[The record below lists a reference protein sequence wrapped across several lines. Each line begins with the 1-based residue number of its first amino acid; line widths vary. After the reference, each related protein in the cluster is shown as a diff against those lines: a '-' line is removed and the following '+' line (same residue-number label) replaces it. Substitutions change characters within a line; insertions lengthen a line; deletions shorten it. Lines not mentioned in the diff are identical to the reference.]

1 MLKMFNYK
9 KSDIALFND
18 VVDGIVDSVRQH
30 IEGVQNRKEYED
42 MQNDVCENLV
52 KYCVSNTRYENRFEA
67 EGLDVIKSPAV
78 NGSRD
83 FRENFDA
90 VIAQVINATLP
101 MTMSSRFA
109 DTFMELHHVGWGD
122 TARFIVDSN
131 ELYQVNELAEGIHR
145 GALQHIYNN
154 EISVNPQPVE
164 IAVSIDWYLL
174 ASRKFDIGVWA
185 AKIARSFENY
195 VLAKAIAALLS
206 VTDGLGA
213 GYTTNGVD
221 VKKFGTLAQRV
232 SAANNGAAVYALG
245 TSVALA
251 SLMPNTVGLQYG
263 LGVEMTKNG
272 FLDRYLGT
280 NVIAIDQAIDPST
293 LNSTANLMVPDD
305 KIFLI
310 AAGAYKPLKV
320 VMEGNEIT
328 LTDIPEYT
336 SDRTYVFSVKVRL
349 GIKAVLGSK
358 HGVINLG

>member
-9 KSDIALFND
+9 KSENALFND
-18 VVDGIVDSVRQH
+18 VVDGIVDSARQH
-30 IEGVQNRKEYED
+30 IEGIQNRKEYEE
-42 MQNDVCENLV
+42 MQSDVCENLV
-52 KYCVSNTRYENRFEA
+52 KYCVSGTRYEDRFA
-67 EGLDVIKSPAV
+67 NEGMELIKNPSV
-78 NGSRD
+78 NGNRD

-145 GALQHIYNN
+145 GALQPIYNN
-154 EISVNPQPVE
+154 EVVVNPQPVE

-195 VLAKAIAALLS
+195 VLAKSIAALLGA
-206 VTDGLGA
+206 TNGLGV
-213 GYTTNGVD
+213 GYTANGVD
-221 VKKFGTLAQRV
+221 TKSFGTLVQRV
-232 SAANNGAAVYALG
+232 SAANGGAAVYTLG

-251 SLMPNTVGLQYG
+251 SLLPSTVGLQYG

-272 FLDRYLGT
+272 FLDKYLGSP
-280 NVIAIDQAIDPST
+280 VIAIDQAINPLTINTSA
-293 LNSTANLMVPDD
+293 SLMIPDD
-305 KIFLI
+305 KIFLV
-310 AAGAYKPLKV
+310 AANAYKPLKV

-328 LTDIPEYT
+328 LTDLPEYT
-336 SDRTYVFSVKVRL
+336 SDRTYTFSVKVRL
-349 GIKAVLGSK
+349 GISCILGSK

>member
-18 VVDGIVDSVRQH
+18 VVDGIVDSARQH

-52 KYCVSNTRYENRFEA
+52 KYCVSGTRYEDRFEA
-67 EGLDVIKSPAV
+67 EGLDLVKNPSV

-145 GALQHIYNN
+145 GALQPIYNN
-154 EISVNPQPVE
+154 EVVVNPQPVE

-195 VLAKAIAALLS
+195 VLAKAIASLTAA
-206 VTDGLGA
+206 TDGLGV
-213 GYTTNGVD
+213 GYTANGVD
-221 VKKFGTLAQRV
+221 QKAYGTLAQRV

-245 TSVALA
+245 TSVALGQLLP
-251 SLMPNTVGLQYG
+251 STVGLQYG
-263 LGVEMTKNG
+263 LGVEITKNG

-280 NVIAIDQAIDPST
+280 NIIAIDQAIDPAS
-293 LNSTANLMVPDD
+293 LNGAANLMIPDD

-328 LTDIPEYT
+328 LTDLPEYT
-336 SDRTYVFSVKVRL
+336 SDRTYTFSVKVRL
-349 GIKAVLGSK
+349 GIKSVIGSK

>member
-9 KSDIALFND
+9 KSEVALFND
-18 VVDGIVDSVRQH
+18 VVDGIVDSARQH
-30 IEGVQNRKEYED
+30 IEGIQNRKEYEE
-42 MQNDVCENLV
+42 MQSDVCENLV
-52 KYCVSNTRYENRFEA
+52 KYCVSGTRYEDRFA
-67 EGLDVIKSPAV
+67 NEGVELVKNPVV
-78 NGSRD
+78 NSNHD

-122 TARFIVDSN
+122 SARFIIDSN

-145 GALQHIYNN
+145 GALQPIYNN
-154 EISVNPQPVE
+154 EVVVNPQPKE

-195 VLAKAIAALLS
+195 VLAQAITALIGA
-206 VTDGLGA
+206 TDGLGV
-213 GYTTNGVD
+213 GYTANGVD
-221 VKKFGTLAQRV
+221 VNSYGTLAQRV
-232 SAANNGAAVYALG
+232 SAANGGAAVYALG

-251 SLMPNTVGLQYG
+251 KLVPSTVGLQYG
-263 LGVEMTKNG
+263 LGVEITKNG

-280 NVIAIDQAIDPST
+280 NVIAIDQAIDPLT
-293 LNSTANLMVPDD
+293 INSTAKLMVPDD

-320 VMEGNEIT
+320 VIEGNEIS

-336 SDRTYVFSVKVRL
+336 SDRTYTFSVKVRL
-349 GIKAVLGSK
+349 GISAVLGSK
-358 HGVINLG
+358 HGVINL